1 MLNKNLLIT
10 AYLFSLV
17 VLIIAVLL
25 KILHLP
31 FGEDFIVVALL
42 ITIFFSALS
51 LYEIWSSKRI
61 DQSEKI
67 MWTFSFIFFNSFA
80 AIIYILVAR
89 KRILRDFKLNI

>member
-67 MWTFSFIFFNSFA
+67 MWTFSFIFSNSFA
-80 AIIYILVAR
+80 ALIYILVAR
-89 KRILRDFKLNI
+89 KRILRDYKLNI